1 MCIYGSIGV
10 ESLLGVMQAGA
21 VGGDV
26 AKNAPD
32 AGDLK
37 NAGANVASKACTA
50 LTPCRRVMSWMRA
63 CPAF

>member
-1 MCIYGSIGV
+1 
-10 ESLLGVMQAGA
+10 MQAGA

-37 NAGANVASKACTA
+37 DASANVASKACAA
-50 LTPCRRVMSWMRA
+50 LLPCRRVMS
-63 CPAF
+63 